1 MEEVVHVHG
10 VAGGR
15 VMLGHNPDIDVD
27 HFCVHNSIPEYCKHA
42 AQVLL
47 NVTSKD
53 TEKNVLRLSEIITQK
68 CAGITDI
75 YSYGFSFAYVDLPY
89 ITLVCSTI
97 DTNVINKSLFILS
110 SLSLLMS
117 FEKSLIGC
125 TLLTSIWLAHKA
137 ANFSK
142 YLKHSATSYNNH
154 SLSS

>member
-75 YSYGFSFAYVDLPY
+75 YSKIPAIDILATTTDFLTPY
-89 ITLVCSTI
+89 IADYIQSKNGWVNLPAFNPNC
-97 DTNVINKSLFILS
+97 
-110 SLSLLMS
+110 SLLH
-117 FEKSLIGC
+117 
-125 TLLTSIWLAHKA
+125 TLRQRNKD
-137 ANFSK
+137 
-142 YLKHSATSYNNH
+142 
-154 SLSS
+154 